1 MGPVPRPIK
10 ATGGAVISST
20 PAATGLRLEAA
31 MGRVYPGGMSH
42 RSPQAAR
49 TALTVRRHGPDRVE
63 IIEGERRPWRFRP
76 HIHAGDEIVRLLAGR
91 ARLRLK
97 DSAREVEAGETIR
110 VPAGAV
116 HCFEP
121 IDAEGWAF
129 ASRFVSRP
137 GADATMPGRI
147 CDALGLKAQAL
158 LADRPSL
165 ETDVEAI
172 AGACAVSAGHL
183 SRVFR
188 RETGTSLHHFH
199 VLLALQKAKARLR
212 ALAPIVEAALDA
224 GFYDQAHLTREFV
237 RTLGMTPG
245 TFRSAWLAAA

>member
-1 MGPVPRPIK
+1 MSP
-10 ATGGAVISST
+10 SSSQ
-20 PAATGLRLEAA
+20 P
-31 MGRVYPGGMSH
+31 
-42 RSPQAAR
+42 AR

-76 HIHAGDEIVRLLAGR
+76 HMHAGDEVVRLLSGR

-97 DSAREVEAGETIR
+97 GSSREVETGETVV
-110 VPAGAV
+110 VPGGTV

-121 IDAEGWAF
+121 LDGEGWAF
-129 ASRFVSRP
+129 ASRFVSHP
-137 GADATMPGRI
+137 GADAVRPAPI
-147 CDALGLKAQAL
+147 ADALGSKVQAL

-212 ALAPIVEAALDA
+212 GLAPIVEAALEA

-245 TFRSAWLAAA
+245 TFRSAWKAAS

>member
-1 MGPVPRPIK
+1 MSP
-10 ATGGAVISST
+10 SS
-20 PAATGLRLEAA
+20 
-31 MGRVYPGGMSH
+31 SH
-42 RSPQAAR
+42 TAR
-49 TALTVRRHGPDRVE
+49 TALTVRRHGADRVE
-63 IIEGERRPWRFRP
+63 IIEGQRRPWRFRP
-76 HIHAGDEIVRLLAGR
+76 HMHAGDEIVRLLAGR

-97 DSAREVEAGETIR
+97 ESAREVEAGETII
-110 VPAGAV
+110 VPAGTV

-137 GADATMPGRI
+137 DAAMPTRI
-147 CDALGLKAQAL
+147 SDVLGLKAQAL

-188 RETGTSLHHFH
+188 RATGTSLHHFH

-212 ALAPIVEAALDA
+212 DLAPIVEAALEA

-245 TFRSAWLAAA
+245 TFRAAWAAAA